1 MKCRSGGMP
10 SDRSSF
16 LAPSLSVAFAS
27 YLPEKTDLVRNA
39 FITACVNC
47 AYSVFAGLAVFSAL
61 GYMAHT
67 KGVGIDEVATA
78 GPGLCFVVDPEII
91 SLLPAFSGLF
101 GFLFFLT
108 LCWRV

>member
-1 MKCRSGGMP
+1 MI
-10 SDRSSF
+10 
-16 LAPSLSVAFAS
+16 AFAS

-39 FITACVNC
+39 FITVCVNC